1 MSDLS
6 PVLDLPLLAPSQAQK
21 HVTHNEA
28 LLALEA
34 VIQIAL
40 EEVPG
45 ATPPALPEPGARYVV
60 GTGATGAWA
69 GQEGTLTLHDGSAW
83 RFYTPRAGWRAQVPS
98 TGQVL
103 MFDGSAWQDVTPSF
117 DDLEGIGIGA
127 TADSTNRL
135 IVTSAST
142 LLTHEGNG
150 HQVKINKAAT
160 ADTASLLY
168 QTNWSGRAEVGLNG
182 SDALSVKVSSDGSA
196 WTEALSLDP
205 ASGHVT
211 GAAIQSAATDVT
223 AGRLMR
229 ADYGYGPGNLLGTVS
244 EASGVPTGS
253 VIERGSNANGSYV
266 RFADGTQICTQVLDL
281 DDAANDNV
289 RADWTFPATFIADPM
304 VMSAA
309 PLAGADFENCSPR
322 DFGLFRHGTGLTTN
336 TVLLTG
342 LGTLATDAAVRNMQ
356 CTAIG
361 RWF

>member
-69 GQEGTLTLHDGSAW
+69 GQEGMLTLHDGSAW

-150 HQVKINKAAT
+150 HQVKINKAA
-160 ADTASLLY
+160 AGDTASLLY

-244 EASGVPTGS
+244 EASGVPTGA
-253 VIERGSNANGSYV
+253 VIEQGTNGNGRYV
-266 RFADGTQICTQVLDL
+266 RFADGTQICSGTKTASTSAGVT
-281 DDAANDNV
+281 
-289 RADWTFPATFIADPM
+289 WTFPAVFGSPPIVTANVVSDMDPRMATLSGLIASE
-304 VMSAA
+304 VELHCWTSA
-309 PLAGADFENCSPR
+309 
-322 DFGLFRHGTGLTTN
+322 GTRSGDEVQAL
-336 TVLLTG
+336 
-342 LGTLATDAAVRNMQ
+342 
-356 CTAIG
+356 AIG
-361 RWF
+361 RWY